1 MSSIPSV
8 RRAWFI
14 VSKTLKLLA
23 LEPDP
28 DIVSPNLTR
37 KTRKRFCKWKKRHST
52 CCKHIIGKRR
62 SHYPFNLF
70 RRRFNLILFPGQIQW
85 TLMVLAL
92 ALLPS
97 YLVVIMKWDQLVQGK
112 LLTLLLDIVF
122 WGGGGRV
129 RTCSL
134 QVMGLTSRPI
144 TLPRYR
150 SLLSFYY

>member
-1 MSSIPSV
+1 
-8 RRAWFI
+8 
-14 VSKTLKLLA
+14 
-23 LEPDP
+23 
-28 DIVSPNLTR
+28 
-37 KTRKRFCKWKKRHST
+37 
-52 CCKHIIGKRR
+52 
-62 SHYPFNLF
+62 
-70 RRRFNLILFPGQIQW
+70 
-85 TLMVLAL
+85 MVLAL